1 MANYQMF
8 SRLMGGNIMLKW
20 DFIEVNDIDRLKV
33 YLGENQRDKYLRK
46 FGIKIYDD
54 SNKSLPCRAKLSWNW
69 SAFFGGV
76 LWMGYR
82 KMYIEL
88 IVFSSLIMLPYLFFS
103 AEISDNLDTI
113 ITAFYWLALGLISNS
128 LYFTNCK
135 RGITRIKRLKLSQ
148 YDELEVLKQKGGTSV
163 VGIFISVLTL
173 IYNLAIYV

>member
-1 MANYQMF
+1 
-8 SRLMGGNIMLKW
+8 MLKW
-20 DFIEVNDIDRLKV
+20 EFIEVNDIDRLKV

-54 SNKSLPCRAKLSWNW
+54 SNKYLPRRAKLSWNW

-88 IVFSSLIMLPYLFFS
+88 IVFSTLIMLPYLILS
-103 AEISDNLDTI
+103 DISHNHDTI
-113 ITAFYWLALGLISNS
+113 ITALYWLVLGLISNS
-128 LYFTNCK
+128 LYFSNCK
-135 RGITRIKRLKLSQ
+135 RGITRIKRLNLSQ

-173 IYNLAIYV
+173 IFDLAIYVFAHLYLI